1 MIEDLK
7 SSLKAH
13 LKVAINHKEQYNNN
27 LLHAIDN
34 GDKILANLYRREVSF
49 YEGREQLIKTLL
61 KEIKVLE
68 QKEQEEF
75 ELALSEAPYV
85 YERPIPVQI

>member
-1 MIEDLK
+1 MVEDIK
-7 SSLKAH
+7 RSLKAH

-34 GDKILANLYRREVSF
+34 GDKILSNLYRREVSF
-49 YEGREQLIKTLL
+49 YEGREQLINTLL
-61 KEIKVLE
+61 EEIKILE

-75 ELALSEAPYV
+75 EIALSEAPYV

>member
-1 MIEDLK
+1 MITDLK
-7 SSLKAH
+7 KSLKAH
-13 LKVAINHKEQYNNN
+13 LKVSINHKEQYNNN

-34 GDKILANLYRREVSF
+34 GDKTLANLYRREVSF
-49 YEGREQLIKTLL
+49 YEGREQLINTLL

-75 ELALSEAPYV
+75 ELALSEAPYPNS
-85 YERPIPVQI
+85 RPIEVQI